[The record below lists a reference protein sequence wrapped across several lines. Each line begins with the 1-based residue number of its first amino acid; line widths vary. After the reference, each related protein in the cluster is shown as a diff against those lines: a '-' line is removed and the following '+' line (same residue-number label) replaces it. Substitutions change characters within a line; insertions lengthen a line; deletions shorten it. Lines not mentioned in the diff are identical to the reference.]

1 VVSAATAYAQPV
13 TNGSDDADD
22 PAVVALVTSTGAV
35 TCTASVIGPHTL
47 LTAAHCVATRDATTI
62 DASLVDTNIRAVG
75 FGLTGQNAGDEGTKR
90 AGTARIAS
98 VAEEELIAVPDPS
111 LPCPG
116 DSGGP
121 ALLADG
127 TIVGVVSRVDSMC
140 NDHAVYTRVDVARA
154 VLIDPYVAD
163 TAPGT
168 AKEGEVCFY
177 LEQCASGLE
186 CYAGTCESPAG
197 CGCASSSSPWSL
209 LALLGVAGAYL
220 RRRTR

>member
-1 VVSAATAYAQPV
+1 VLTLRSTAPV
-13 TNGSDDADD
+13 A
-22 PAVVALVTSTGAV
+22 PLAVL
-35 TCTASVIGPHTL
+35 GPTL
-47 LTAAHCVATRDATTI
+47 DV
-62 DASLVDTNIRAVG
+62 SLVDATIRVVG
-75 FGLTGQNAGDEGTKR
+75 FGLTGQNAADEGTKR
-90 AGTARIAS
+90 VGTARIAS
-98 VAEEELIAVPDPS
+98 VSEEELIAVPDPS

-154 VLIDPYVAD
+154 VLIDPYVAE

-168 AKEGEVCFY
+168 AHEGDACFY
-177 LEQCASGLE
+177 LEQCASDLE

-197 CGCASSSSPWSL
+197 CGCRTSDSSSWW
-209 LALLGVAGAYL
+209 LALACAGLFATG
-220 RRRTR
+220 RRAPRRSRRA